1 MMWTPHKLY
10 KCQRFYLSGLIIV
23 SKVVL
28 IEVIIDIFQIFSLHK
43 VLMDLQNQQ
52 LKELNDWLTKT
63 EERTR
68 KMEKEPLGPDIEDLK
83 RQVQQHKV
91 SIFYA
96 ICFLLENNLHVHMC
110 ITYIHTYIYHGL
122 QIGKN

>member
-1 MMWTPHKLY
+1 MTEA
-10 KCQRFYLSGLIIV
+10 IIG
-23 SKVVL
+23 
-28 IEVIIDIFQIFSLHK
+28 IFQIFSLHK

-52 LKELNDWLTKT
+52 LKELHDWLTKT

-68 KMEKEPLGPDIEDLK
+68 KMEKEPFGPDLEDLK

-96 ICFLLENNLHVHMC
+96 ICFHLKNKLSVYVCYVHTHAMV
-110 ITYIHTYIYHGL
+110 YR
-122 QIGKN
+122 

>member
-1 MMWTPHKLY
+1 
-10 KCQRFYLSGLIIV
+10 
-23 SKVVL
+23 
-28 IEVIIDIFQIFSLHK
+28 
-43 VLMDLQNQQ
+43 MDLQNQQ

-68 KMEKEPLGPDIEDLK
+68 NMEKEPLGPDIEDLK

-96 ICFLLENNLHVHMC
+96 ICFLLENKFHIHMC
-110 ITYIHTYIYHGL
+110 ITYIHTYIHISWFIDRKKL
-122 QIGKN
+122 KPPLRV

>member
-1 MMWTPHKLY
+1 
-10 KCQRFYLSGLIIV
+10 
-23 SKVVL
+23 
-28 IEVIIDIFQIFSLHK
+28 
-43 VLMDLQNQQ
+43 MDLQNQQ